1 MDLPGEVLAGLP
13 KIEVTGCGEF
23 SLEPHKGLL
32 EYEEDAISVYS
43 NIGRICIKGEKMR
56 IRMMNKDRIVV
67 VGIIQ
72 AVYLPGCLHE

>member
-1 MDLPGEVLAGLP
+1 
-13 KIEVTGCGEF
+13 VTGRGEF

-32 EYEEDAISVYS
+32 EYEEDVICVHS

-67 VGIIQ
+67 VGIIN